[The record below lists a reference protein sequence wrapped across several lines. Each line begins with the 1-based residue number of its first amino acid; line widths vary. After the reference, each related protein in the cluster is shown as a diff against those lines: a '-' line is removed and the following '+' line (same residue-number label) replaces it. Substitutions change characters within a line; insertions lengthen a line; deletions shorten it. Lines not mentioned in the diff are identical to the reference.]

1 LTTVPSAQEERGQRA
16 RRVAVVTGAAGGI
29 GGGITNAL
37 AADGYALV
45 VNDRRSGPCQDQ
57 AALLREQG
65 HEAVAAAGDVTS
77 RAGADSLIASALDA
91 WGRVD
96 TLVNVVGGL
105 KGMSVPVWEMTE
117 DQFDFTI
124 KLNLRTV
131 FLCTQAAL
139 RPMMAQRSG
148 SIVNITS
155 ISYAGAPEHAH
166 YAAAKAGVT
175 AFTRSVATQVGP
187 FDITVNAVSPG
198 TTLTAAVAQAGL
210 ALDGVDWSK
219 ENPLGR
225 ANSPDD
231 VAAAVVFLASP
242 GARNISGQILTVA
255 GGLNP
260 SL

>member
-1 LTTVPSAQEERGQRA
+1 MTTMPGAAAADRQS

-29 GGGITNAL
+29 GGGITTAL
-37 AADGYALV
+37 AADGYAVV
-45 VNDRRSGPCQDQ
+45 VNDRRSGPCQDL
-57 AALLREQG
+57 AAHLRELG
-65 HEAVAAAGDVTS
+65 HEAIGAPADVTD
-77 RAGADSLIASALDA
+77 RAGADGLFACALDT

-124 KLNLRTV
+124 RLNLRTV

-139 RPMMAQRSG
+139 RPMMEQRSG
-148 SIVNITS
+148 AIVNITS

-187 FDITVNAVSPG
+187 FNINVNAVSPG
-198 TTLTAAVAQAGL
+198 TTLTVGVALAGL
-210 ALDGVDWSK
+210 ALADVDWSR

-225 ANSPDD
+225 ANTPDD
-231 VAAAVVFLASP
+231 VAAAVVFLAGP

-255 GGLNP
+255 GGINP